1 PASFRIE
8 RCRIR
13 MPGFSAE
20 GCHICCGKERFA
32 DDPPVSVPSSSPSP
46 SIIKKEAQKQKS
58 DAERQKAKE
67 EREKAEKN
75 KGDGNSNANN
85 NGNTTNNGGNTNDDD

>member
-1 PASFRIE
+1 MRKLFIVAMIG
-8 RCRIR
+8 
-13 MPGFSAE
+13 MVSA
-20 GCHICCGKERFA
+20 INVFA

>member
-1 PASFRIE
+1 MRKLFIVAMIG
-8 RCRIR
+8 
-13 MPGFSAE
+13 MVSA
-20 GCHICCGKERFA
+20 INVFA

-46 SIIKKEAQKQKS
+46 SIIKKEAQKA

-67 EREKAEKN
+67 EREKAEKD